1 MKRLHS
7 FILKSFLG
15 PLTFTFL
22 ICMFVLLMQFLWQI
36 IDKLVGKGLEW
47 DIIAEFMFY
56 VSATLVPMALPLAI
70 LLASIMSFGNMGEN
84 YELIAMKAAGI
95 SLQRIMRPLVILVLF
110 IGLGAFYF
118 SNYVMPVALL
128 KMNTLLY
135 DIKQQNPE
143 FILKEGV
150 FTSDLD
156 GFSIKVGTIDKE
168 TDVIYNLMIYDHSDN
183 NGNTQVTLA
192 DSGIIVTSADKSF
205 MDLTLFS
212 GIRFEEVKA
221 DKYKDRDKH
230 KSQKIK
236 FKLYKT
242 TIALSGNELQRSDE
256 DQLGKSY
263 RMLNL
268 KQLARQKDTLENT
281 LSKEKK
287 MLAHRM
293 SNKHY
298 FRKENKASRKDTNR
312 KSIINTHTWS
322 SDSLYQQLDIRDKLT
337 TVSNAL
343 SYSRKSKNYIS
354 RNLSTQTSQKKWIQ
368 KHENE
373 WHRKFTLPFACV
385 IFFFIGAPLGAIIRK
400 GGLGMPVIVSVLFF
414 IIYYIISMT
423 GERAARELVISPFW
437 GMWLSSILIL
447 PLGIGL
453 TYKATTDSGLLNTE
467 SYMNFIKKLKLS
479 NIFQKKA
486 LKKNAH

>member
-281 LSKEKK
+281 LSKEK
-287 MLAHRM
+287 
-293 SNKHY
+293 N
-298 FRKENKASRKDTNR
+298 
-312 KSIINTHTWS
+312 
-322 SDSLYQQLDIRDKLT
+322 
-337 TVSNAL
+337 VSPPN
-343 SYSRKSKNYIS
+343 
-354 RNLSTQTSQKKWIQ
+354 
-368 KHENE
+368 
-373 WHRKFTLPFACV
+373 V
-385 IFFFIGAPLGAIIRK
+385 
-400 GGLGMPVIVSVLFF
+400 
-414 IIYYIISMT
+414 
-423 GERAARELVISPFW
+423 
-437 GMWLSSILIL
+437 
-447 PLGIGL
+447 
-453 TYKATTDSGLLNTE
+453 
-467 SYMNFIKKLKLS
+467 
-479 NIFQKKA
+479 
-486 LKKNAH
+486 